1 MSSLSRR
8 VIIPVA
14 EMGNQQLIS
23 SETKNTVKA

>member
-8 VIIPVA
+8 VIMPVA

-23 SETKNTVKA
+23 PDTKNYIKA